1 LKIKRLKKNLRDN
14 QTFPYLI
21 TDLNNIKYLT
31 GFSGTNASIVIDEKV
46 SYFITD
52 SRYEEY
58 ARSLLPKDFKFILQ
72 TGSLQEAVKIC
83 LERSDNKAIFVESH
97 SITLNQHA
105 LLKKEFKKI
114 KVIPLYDDPI
124 NFIRME
130 KDNDEIAVL
139 REAAVITDNC
149 FYHLLKFI
157 KAGMTEWE
165 IALEIESYFK
175 RNGCRSC
182 SFDTIVASGS
192 NSSMPHH
199 TPSMNKKISRG
210 EALLIDMGCMYKGY
224 NSDLTRTIFIE
235 KIDKKIEEIY
245 NIVLEAQIKS
255 IEAVKPGL
263 ITSELDNVA
272 RTIIS
277 DYGYGEEFGH
287 GLGHGL
293 GIEVHEMPAVKK
305 NDNTKLKK
313 NMLITIEPG
322 IYISGL
328 GGVRI
333 EDMVLV
339 TDSGS
344 EILTKCPKE
353 LIVI

>member
-1 LKIKRLKKNLRDN
+1 MGY
-14 QTFPYLI
+14 FPYLI
-21 TDLNNIKYLT
+21 FDLNNIKYLT
-31 GFSGTNASIVIDEKV
+31 GFSGTNASIVVDENS

-58 ARSLLPKDFKFILQ
+58 AQSLLPKNFKFILQ
-72 TGSLQEAVKIC
+72 TGSMQESVRRC
-83 LERSDNKAIFVESH
+83 LEGSDKKAVFVESH
-97 SITLNQHA
+97 SITLNQYA
-105 LLKKEFKKI
+105 LLKKELKKI
-114 KVIPLYDDPI
+114 KIIPLYDDPI
-124 NFIRME
+124 SFIRME
-130 KDNDEIAVL
+130 KDDDEIAVL

-165 IALEIESYFK
+165 IALEIENYFK
-175 RNGCRSC
+175 RNGCISC

-192 NSSMPHH
+192 NSSMPHYI
-199 TPSMNKKISRG
+199 PSMDKKICRG
-210 EALLIDMGCMYKGY
+210 EALLIDMGCRYKGY
-224 NSDLTRTIFIE
+224 NSDLTRTIFIGE
-235 KIDKKIEEIY
+235 IDKKIEEIY

-255 IEAVKPGL
+255 IEAVRPELK
-263 ITSELDNVA
+263 TSELDNIA

-277 DYGYGEEFGH
+277 DYGYDKEFGH

-313 NMLITIEPG
+313 NMIITIEPG

-339 TDSGS
+339 TSRGC
-344 EILTKCPKE
+344 EVLTKCSKE

>member
-1 LKIKRLKKNLRDN
+1 MS
-14 QTFPYLI
+14 FPYLI
-21 TDLNNIKYLT
+21 TDLNNIRYLT
-31 GFSGTNASIVIDEKV
+31 GFSETNASIVVEEKA
-46 SYFITD
+46 SWFITD
-52 SRYEEY
+52 SRYKEY
-58 ARSLLPKDFKFILQ
+58 VLSLSLKNFKFILQ
-72 TGSLQEAVKIC
+72 TSTMQEAVKRC
-83 LERSDNKAIFVESH
+83 LDMNSNNAVFVESN

-114 KVIPLYDDPI
+114 KIIPVADDPI

-130 KDNDEIAVL
+130 KDYDEIAVL
-139 REAAVITDNC
+139 RDAAAITDNC

-157 KAGMTEWE
+157 KTGMTEWE
-165 IALEIESYFK
+165 IALEIENYFK

-182 SFDTIVASGS
+182 SFDPIVASGA
-192 NSSMPHH
+192 NSSMPHYNP
-199 TPSMNKKISRG
+199 TADKRVSRG
-210 EALLIDMGCMYKGY
+210 ETLLIDMGCIYKGY
-224 NSDLTRTIFIE
+224 NSDLTRTIFIGE
-235 KIDKKIEEIY
+235 IDKKIEEIY

-255 IEAVKPGL
+255 IEAVRPGL
-263 ITSELDNVA
+263 NTSELDSIA

-277 DYGYGEEFGH
+277 DYGYEEEFGH

-293 GIEVHEMPAVKK
+293 GIEVHELPAVKK
-305 NDNTKLKK
+305 SDGIKLKK
-313 NMLITIEPG
+313 NMVITIEPG
-322 IYISGL
+322 IYVSGL

-339 TDSGS
+339 TSDGC

>member
-1 LKIKRLKKNLRDN
+1 MRIKRLKKILRDRGS
-14 QTFPYLI
+14 FPYLI

-31 GFSGTNASIVIDEKV
+31 GFSGTNASVIVDEKS

-52 SRYEEY
+52 SRYMEY
-58 ARSLLPKDFKFILQ
+58 VLSLSLKDFKFVLQ
-72 TGSLQEAVKIC
+72 TSSMQEAVKRC
-83 LERSDNKAIFVESH
+83 LELSDKTVVFVESH

-114 KVIPLYDDPI
+114 KIIPVSDDPVS
-124 NFIRME
+124 FIRME
-130 KDNDEIAVL
+130 KDYDEIAVL
-139 REAAVITDNC
+139 REAAAITDNC
-149 FYHLLKFI
+149 FYHLLKVI

-165 IALEIESYFK
+165 IALEIENYFK

-182 SFDTIVASGS
+182 AFDPIVASGS
-192 NSSMPHH
+192 NSSMPHYM
-199 TPSMNKKISRG
+199 PSPDKKVMRR

-224 NSDLTRTIFIE
+224 NSDLTRTIFIGE
-235 KIDKKIEEIY
+235 IDKKIEDIY

-255 IEAVKPGL
+255 IEAVRPEL
-263 ITSELDNVA
+263 STSELDNIA

-305 NDNTKLKK
+305 SDGIKLKK
-313 NMLITIEPG
+313 NMVITIEPG

-339 TDSGS
+339 TAGGCG
-344 EILTKCPKE
+344 ILTKCPKE

>member
-1 LKIKRLKKNLRDN
+1 LRIKRLKKILRDRCA
-14 QTFPYLI
+14 FPYLI

-31 GFSGTNASIVIDEKV
+31 GFSGSNASIVVDERGV
-46 SYFITD
+46 YFITD
-52 SRYEEY
+52 SRYKEY
-58 ARSLLPKDFKFILQ
+58 SCSLLPGGFKFILQ
-72 TGSLQEAVKIC
+72 TGSMQDAVKRC
-83 LERSDNKAIFVESH
+83 LEKSEAKAVFVESH

-105 LLKKEFKKI
+105 LLKKELKKI
-114 KVIPLYDDPI
+114 KIIPVHDDPV

-130 KDNDEIAVL
+130 KDDDEIAVL
-139 REAAVITDNC
+139 REAAAITDNC

-157 KAGMTEWE
+157 KTGMTEWE

-182 SFDTIVASGS
+182 SFDPIVASGS
-192 NSSMPHH
+192 NSSMPHY
-199 TPSMNKKISRG
+199 TPSMSKKISRG
-210 EALLIDMGCMYKGY
+210 EVLLIDMGCMYKEY
-224 NSDLTRTIFIE
+224 NSDLTRTIFIGE
-235 KIDKKIEEIY
+235 VDKKSEEIY

-255 IEAVKPGL
+255 IKAIKPGL
-263 ITSELDNVA
+263 NSTELDSIA

-305 NDNTKLKK
+305 TDNTELKK
-313 NMLITIEPG
+313 NMVITIEPG
-322 IYISGL
+322 IYIPGL

-339 TDSGS
+339 TDGGC
-344 EILTKCPKE
+344 EILTKCSKE